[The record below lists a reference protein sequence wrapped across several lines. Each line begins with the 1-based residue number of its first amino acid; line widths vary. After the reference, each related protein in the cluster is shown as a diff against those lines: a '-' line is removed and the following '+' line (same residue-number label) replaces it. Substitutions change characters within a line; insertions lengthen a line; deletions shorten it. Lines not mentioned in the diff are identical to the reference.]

1 MRKDMKKR
9 ILWNL
14 IQGKTKTSKLLLS
27 DVISLVVPDVPLTL
41 SLVSL
46 EMRNG
51 QDNFENRVILENKFL
66 SDVLLLSEIS
76 ENDAI
81 NAFLNVGTIQE
92 LFENKKVQ
100 HQNNSYDIIKY
111 DNELMLSKLEE
122 MREWQ
127 REQTQEIE

>member
-1 MRKDMKKR
+1 MKKR

-27 DVISLVVPDVPLTL
+27 DVIALVVPDVPLTL

-81 NAFLNVGTIQE
+81 NAFLNVGTLQE

-111 DNELMLSKLEE
+111 DNELMLAKLEE
-122 MREWQ
+122 LREWQ

>member
-1 MRKDMKKR
+1 MKKR

-81 NAFLNVGTIQE
+81 NAFLNVGTLQE

-111 DNELMLSKLEE
+111 DNELMLAKLEE
-122 MREWQ
+122 LRAWQ

>member
-1 MRKDMKKR
+1 MKKR

-111 DNELMLSKLEE
+111 DNELMLAKLEE
-122 MREWQ
+122 LREWQ